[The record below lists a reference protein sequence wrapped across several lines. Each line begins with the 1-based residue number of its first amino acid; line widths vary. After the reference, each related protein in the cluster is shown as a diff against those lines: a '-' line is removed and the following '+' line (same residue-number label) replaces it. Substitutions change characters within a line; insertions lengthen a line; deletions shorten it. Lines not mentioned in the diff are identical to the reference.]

1 MGRAF
6 DGPAA
11 LCFVNQF
18 VEPNAIALNK
28 SIWAPSLFLR
38 FRMHIRDR
46 CRVCAGLVYSDKRT
60 CEVSLSESESKA
72 LYGTSISEK
81 AWPKSNQSRF
91 ANRPANDRRR
101 PESSRESY

>member
-6 DGPAA
+6 GGPAA

-18 VEPNAIALNK
+18 VGPNAIALNK

-46 CRVCAGLVYSDKRT
+46 CRICAGLVYIDKRT
-60 CEVSLSESESKA
+60 CEVSLFESESKA
-72 LYGTSISEK
+72 LWNVDIGKDLAEIQPVK
-81 AWPKSNQSRF
+81 IC
-91 ANRPANDRRR
+91 
-101 PESSRESY
+101 